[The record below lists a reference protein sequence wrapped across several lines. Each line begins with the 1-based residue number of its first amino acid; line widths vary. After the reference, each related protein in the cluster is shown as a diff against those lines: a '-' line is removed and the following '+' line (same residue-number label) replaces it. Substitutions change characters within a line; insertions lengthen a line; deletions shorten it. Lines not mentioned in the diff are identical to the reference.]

1 MIREDFPLNPSCLG
15 ARSRFEFHENRALVW
30 LTSLSSAPTPGAEH
44 RGGICRHGHV
54 STQSQMTFAF
64 TMKVQSNRGER
75 LCCSPGRSLPLY
87 CSHSEALGVKMYL
100 FFYKIK

>member
-1 MIREDFPLNPSCLG
+1 MTREYFPLNPSCLST
-15 ARSRFEFHENRALVW
+15 RSQFGFHENRTSVW
-30 LTSLSSAPTPGAEH
+30 LTSLSSAPMPSAEH
-44 RGGICRHGHV
+44 RGGACRHWHV

-64 TMKVQSNRGER
+64 TTKVRSNRGEQ

-100 FFYKIK
+100 FL